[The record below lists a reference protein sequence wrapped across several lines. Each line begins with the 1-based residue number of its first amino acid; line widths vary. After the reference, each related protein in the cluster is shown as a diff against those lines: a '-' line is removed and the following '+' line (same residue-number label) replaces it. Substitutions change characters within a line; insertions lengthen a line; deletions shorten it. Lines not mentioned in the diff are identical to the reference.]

1 MHEILEH
8 SCFHRLPMEIVTV
21 VTDNLIWV
29 RCVILVSHVQ
39 TELTVPAIHT
49 YVLQDLLNVMHV
61 LQIHV
66 ILRVNH
72 LVVEID
78 I

>member
-1 MHEILEH
+1 M
-8 SCFHRLPMEIVTV
+8 

-39 TELTVPAIHT
+39 MGLIVPMIHT
-49 YVLQDLLNVMHV
+49 YVLEDLLSVMRV
-61 LQIHV
+61 LQIPV
-66 ILRVNH
+66 ILRVNR

-78 I
+78 IQIQME